1 MVTQE
6 DVKCFY
12 IGNHGAF
19 DRMALAVLKRL
30 KTQYPSI
37 EVYVVL
43 AYMPGKKEEFLLAD
57 EPDTI
62 YPEGLEFVP
71 RRFAITHRNRW
82 TVDQADYV
90 VAYVDHGY
98 GGAAQTLRYAKSS
111 RSKTAPPIKWHRFG
125 KVGADDLKKRLCY
138 NLIVHLWV
146 LDMALWPN
154 TVQRSVLR

>member
-1 MVTQE
+1 
-6 DVKCFY
+6 
-12 IGNHGAF
+12 
-19 DRMALAVLKRL
+19 MALAVLKRL

-62 YPEGLEFVP
+62 YPEG
-71 RRFAITHRNRW
+71 FAITHRNRW

-98 GGAAQTLRYAKSS
+98 GGAAQTLRYAKS
-111 RSKTAPPIKWHRFG
+111 KGTKII
-125 KVGADDLKKRLCY
+125 L
-138 NLIVHLWV
+138 NL
-146 LDMALWPN
+146 AL
-154 TVQRSVLR
+154 

>member
-98 GGAAQTLRYAKSS
+98 GGAAQTLRYAKS
-111 RSKTAPPIKWHRFG
+111 KGTKII
-125 KVGADDLKKRLCY
+125 L
-138 NLIVHLWV
+138 NL
-146 LDMALWPN
+146 AL
-154 TVQRSVLR
+154 